1 MFNIGI
7 IGCGK
12 IAQVRHIPEYAD
24 HHQAKLAGFFDLNQ
38 QRAQELAQKWGGK
51 AYSSWEEMLADPA
64 IDAVSVCVANNAH
77 AQMSVAALKAG
88 KHVLCEKP
96 MAVTLEECEAMVAAA
111 RESGKFLM
119 IGQNQRLT
127 RAHQKARELVEN
139 GTLGTILTFRTTFGH
154 GGPETW
160 SVDPGKNTW
169 FFDKSKAAMG
179 AMADLGIHKTDLIQ
193 FLLGQTVV
201 ETTAKV
207 VTLDKKG
214 ADGQLIG
221 VDDNAVCIYRMSGGA
236 LGTMTASWTHYGA
249 EDNSTVLYGTKGIL
263 RIYDDPV
270 YSLKL
275 TTADGEKVLYELEA
289 IQTNDNQT
297 KSGVIDCFMDSLVHN
312 TPPAISG
319 ESVLTAMRAVFASLE
334 SAETG
339 RTVAV
344 RQD

>member
-1 MFNIGI
+1 MFQIGI

-24 HHQAKLAGFFDLNQ
+24 HPQAKLAGFFDLNQ
-38 QRAQELAQKWGGK
+38 QRAQELAERWGGR
-51 AYSSWEEMLADPA
+51 AYASWQEMLADTA
-64 IDAVSVCVANNAH
+64 IDAVSVCVANHAH
-77 AQMSVAALKAG
+77 AEISIAALKAG

-96 MAVTLEECEAMVAAA
+96 MATTLEDCEAMAAAA

-127 RAHQKARELVEN
+127 RAHQKARELVEQ
-139 GTLGTILTFRTTFGH
+139 GVLGDIITFRTTFGH

-193 FLLGQTVV
+193 YLTGQTVV

-207 VTLDKKG
+207 TTLDKRG

-221 VDDNAVCIYRMSGGA
+221 VDDNAICIYRLSGGA
-236 LGTMTASWTHYGA
+236 IGTMTASWTYYGA

-263 RIYDDPV
+263 RIYDDP
-270 YSLKL
+270 SCSMKL
-275 TTADGEKVLYELEA
+275 ISANGEKVLYELEA

-297 KSGVIDCFMDSLVHN
+297 KSGVIDAFMDCLVTH

-319 ESVLTAMRAVFASLE
+319 DSVLTAMRAVFASLE
-334 SAETG
+334 SSRTG
-339 RTVAV
+339 QTVAIP
-344 RQD
+344 QN

>member
-12 IAQVRHIPEYAD
+12 IAQVRHIPEYAG
-24 HHQAKLAGFFDLNQ
+24 HPQARLAGFYDLNQ
-38 QRAQELAQKWGGK
+38 ERARELAEKWGGK
-51 AYSSWEEMLADPA
+51 AYSSWEEMLADPG

-77 AQMSVAALKAG
+77 AQLSIAALRAG

-96 MAVTLEECEAMVAAA
+96 MATTLEDCEAMVAAA

-127 RAHQKARELVEN
+127 KAHQKARELVEN
-139 GTLGTILTFRTTFGH
+139 GTLGKILTFRTTFGH

-193 FLLGQTVV
+193 YLLGQTVV

-207 VTLDKKG
+207 TTLDKRG

-221 VDDNAVCIYRMSGGA
+221 VDDNAICIYRMSGGA
-236 LGTMTASWTHYGA
+236 IGTMTASWTFYGA

-263 RIYDDPV
+263 RIYDDPA

-275 TTADGEKVLYELEA
+275 ITADGEKVLYELEA

-297 KSGVIDCFMDSLVHN
+297 KSGVIDCFMDCLVNN

-334 SAETG
+334 SSAEG
-339 RTVAV
+339 RAVAV
-344 RQD
+344 KQD